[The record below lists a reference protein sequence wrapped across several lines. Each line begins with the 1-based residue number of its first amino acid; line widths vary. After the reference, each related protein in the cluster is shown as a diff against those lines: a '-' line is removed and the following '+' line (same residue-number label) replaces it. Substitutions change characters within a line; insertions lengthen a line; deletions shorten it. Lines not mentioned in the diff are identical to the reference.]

1 MEVRMPLHRGSG
13 TPTVSGDL
21 NVDFVM
27 IDEIGTTV
35 PCTVTRGAIEYLSG
49 PASAQQFDRL
59 DTYTEWQDCIEQIAN
74 DKYDAY
80 RFVDG
85 RIMIGADDFARAS
98 ASSLPRR

>member
-1 MEVRMPLHRGSG
+1 MPLRRGSG
-13 TPTVSGDL
+13 TPVVSGDL

-35 PCTVTRGAIEYLSG
+35 PCTVTRDAIEHLSG

-59 DTYTEWQDCIEQIAN
+59 DAYTEWQDSIEQIAN
-74 DKYDAY
+74 NKYNAY

-85 RIMIGADDFARAS
+85 RIMIDAGDVARISTLHRA
-98 ASSLPRR
+98 